1 MKKIVLLLFVVFT
14 SLSSSAQYWYQYKT
28 EADELKGTQANS
40 YHAVKIPEK
49 GIVTLDDNN
58 DVFTFV
64 TFEGMFNYESY
75 QRVFTIVE
83 GLFGMY
89 GENGELIGKET
100 VMLGVSRESP
110 DFAIADYSRNY
121 PGKEKNAASIKRV
134 ATWVRGNK
142 GSVRFVIPRY
152 GRADFDITLPTMLS
166 HKEPSRNK
174 PKGTSRNMGTIKKK

>member
-1 MKKIVLLLFVVFT
+1 MKKLVLLLSVVFT
-14 SLSSSAQYWYQYKT
+14 TLSSSAQYWYQYKT

-58 DVFTFV
+58 DVFTFA

-75 QRVFTIVE
+75 QRFFTVVE

-89 GENGELIGKET
+89 GENGELVRKET
-100 VMLGVSRESP
+100 IMLGVSKESP
-110 DFAIADYSRNY
+110 DFAIADCSRNY
-121 PGKEKNAASIKRV
+121 PGKTENSASIRRV
-134 ATWVRGNK
+134 ASWVRGNK

-152 GRADFDITLPTMLS
+152 GRTDFDITLPTMLS
-166 HKEPSRNK
+166 HKEPTESK
-174 PKGTSRNMGTIKKK
+174 PKGKSQNRGTVKKK